1 MEAIKLKKIVVY
13 LSFLLIIGCMD
24 KTDERGFYIEG
35 KKVGYNKN
43 TKTLYDEEGY
53 DKLGYDVFGWNKKG
67 FNKYTGIK
75 YDKEG
80 YDILGYNKDNWN
92 RQNIHKNTGTI
103 YDEKGYTRE
112 GYDKEGYN
120 RLGYNK
126 EGYNKLGWNKDKINV
141 VTKDIYDE
149 EGYDINGYDKFG
161 YNKNKEFFQGNFYKY
176 LMNERF
182 EYIYPKKI
190 LKYEYYDK
198 IIEIQRDTLLE
209 LNKRYK
215 QYFGMEKGKF
225 EKTENFKFRKHKMKE
240 EIDEIKKEY
249 FILSWRT
256 FMYNYDADMEEY
268 IESFKI
274 NSIEYYRMYFEVKFN
289 REIVIKNLKVPVN
302 IKDAEEENDLYFR
315 FLVTNFDEN
324 NFVDLKGYQIYYKEK
339 LIKEQYF

>member
-1 MEAIKLKKIVVY
+1 
-13 LSFLLIIGCMD
+13 
-24 KTDERGFYIEG
+24 
-35 KKVGYNKN
+35 
-43 TKTLYDEEGY
+43 
-53 DKLGYDVFGWNKKG
+53 
-67 FNKYTGIK
+67 
-75 YDKEG
+75 
-80 YDILGYNKDNWN
+80 
-92 RQNIHKNTGTI
+92 
-103 YDEKGYTRE
+103 
-112 GYDKEGYN
+112 
-120 RLGYNK
+120 
-126 EGYNKLGWNKDKINV
+126 
-141 VTKDIYDE
+141 
-149 EGYDINGYDKFG
+149 
-161 YNKNKEFFQGNFYKY
+161 
-176 LMNERF
+176 MNERF